1 MTKID
6 YLLVGH
12 ATADLVEGG
21 RTLGG
26 TVTYGTPVVRA
37 FGHRVGVVTSAA
49 ACEPLMEHLAPLANV
64 VVHMAEA
71 TTTFRNTYKNG
82 TRTQTVYSVAAPLSY
97 DSIPFG
103 WTDAPLVHLAPLVN
117 EVDPQIVKHFRDQTV
132 LLTPQGYMREWGEDG
147 QVHFKRWLDSEMLAD
162 VNILVLSNQD
172 IAEAPELEQEYARLV
187 EWVFVTEGE
196 HGGAYYHNGERKTYA
211 AVPSNEVD
219 PTGAGDV
226 FAAALLSSLLRYDM
240 DTAVRSAAHLA
251 AQSVTAP
258 GVYPFTEQEVQAAL
272 HYGTQD
278 AEP

>member
-37 FGHRVGVVTSAA
+37 FGHQVGVVTSAA

-64 VVHMAEA
+64 AVHMAEA
-71 TTTFRNTYKNG
+71 TTTFRNAYHNG
-82 TRTQTVYSVAAPLSY
+82 IRTQTVFGVAAPLSY
-97 DSIPFG
+97 DSIPVG
-103 WTDAPLVHLAPLVN
+103 WTNAPLVHLAPLVN
-117 EVDPQIVKHFRDQTV
+117 EVDPQIVKHFRDKTI

-147 QVHFKRWLDSEMLAD
+147 LVHFKRWLDAEMLAD

-172 IAEAPELEQEYARLV
+172 IAEAPELEQEYAQAV
-187 EWVFVTEGE
+187 EWVFVTDGE
-196 HGGAYYHNGERKTYA
+196 NGGAYYHNGQRRTYD
-211 AVPSNEVD
+211 AVPSDEVD

-226 FAAALLSSLLRYDM
+226 FAAALLASLLEYEM
-240 DTAVRSAAHLA
+240 DTAVRVAAYLA
-251 AQSVTAP
+251 ARSVTLP
-258 GVYPFTEQEVQAAL
+258 GVYPFTEQEVQAARD
-272 HYGTQD
+272 YATQGSNS
-278 AEP
+278 